1 MNRKQ
6 LTILLALVVVIGG
19 AGLLLRQQQ
28 SSAWTEKNPAIGK
41 KLLGDFPVNDI
52 AQIVVRHGT
61 NSITLAKKDDLWR
74 VQERKNY
81 PANYAEISD
90 FLLKARELKVVQSEK
105 AGASQLPRLALAN
118 DNSTNS
124 PTIVEFKD
132 GSGKAVRQLLLGKKH
147 LRKSNQPAPM
157 MGDMGGD
164 EGYPDGRYVKVGFD
178 SDVVS
183 LISEALL
190 NIEPKAEQW
199 LGKDF
204 IKVEKVRAVTVT
216 HLEATNSWK
225 VSRET
230 ESGEWKLAD
239 AKPAEQFDNG
249 KASALSSSLASA
261 AFTDVVVDPNLPSLG
276 LDKPTQVVMETFDH
290 FTYTLKIGVKAS
302 DAYPLTVDVSAELPK
317 ERVAGKDEKSEDKA
331 KLDKEF
337 ADSQKKLQEKLA
349 QEKGVAGWTYLVSSW
364 TLESVM
370 KERSQL
376 MADKKDAAKPDD
388 KGDGDAVPPGFPPL
402 GKP

>member
-1 MNRKQ
+1 M
-6 LTILLALVVVIGG
+6 A
-19 AGLLLRQQQ
+19 
-28 SSAWTEKNPAIGK
+28 
-41 KLLGDFPVNDI
+41 
-52 AQIVVRHGT
+52 
-61 NSITLAKKDDLWR
+61 
-74 VQERKNY
+74 
-81 PANYAEISD
+81 
-90 FLLKARELKVVQSEK
+90 
-105 AGASQLPRLALAN
+105 
-118 DNSTNS
+118 
-124 PTIVEFKD
+124 
-132 GSGKAVRQLLLGKKH
+132 
-147 LRKSNQPAPM
+147 
-157 MGDMGGD
+157 
-164 EGYPDGRYVKVGFD
+164 
-178 SDVVS
+178 
-183 LISEALL
+183 
-190 NIEPKAEQW
+190 
-199 LGKDF
+199 
-204 IKVEKVRAVTVT
+204 VT
-216 HLEATNSWK
+216 HLETTNSWK

-317 ERVAGKDEKSEDKA
+317 ERVVGKDEKPEDKA

-388 KGDGDAVPPGFPPL
+388 KGDGDAAPPGFPPL